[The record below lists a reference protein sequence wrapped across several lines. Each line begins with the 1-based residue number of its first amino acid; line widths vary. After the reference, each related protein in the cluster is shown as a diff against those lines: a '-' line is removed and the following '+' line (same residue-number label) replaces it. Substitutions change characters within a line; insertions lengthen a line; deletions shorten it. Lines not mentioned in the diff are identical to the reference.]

1 MVVPDSC
8 SRDCRGE
15 ALAAPCA
22 PAAARGARA
31 MQACNQVSGPRS
43 TPIGC
48 TLPMCGRGFKPMA
61 VPNYP
66 LFVRSSS
73 AKTVSAN
80 EPVPAGHP
88 AVPSHTRLPS
98 APPFFDHPSSNLA
111 LALALDLDLTNT
123 RRGSHCNR
131 CTRPQRPASIQIP
144 TTTTPLF
151 TTVALALSASP
162 SRRFWPQHTRRPHHQ
177 PTPLST
183 AAPVKDTSSP
193 LHQTTTTT
201 NDSVDAIFF
210 IRACILLFNP
220 HVREVS
226 PVQFLSLS
234 GPRCSGAEHLA
245 PGQPWTANAL
255 RCTQSCLHVNNVKC
269 TY

>member
-1 MVVPDSC
+1 MLGANMFSIPTPAARFEAYESDQLPPAAPLPLDSGRESRVGSRESQAPWPMAISQPDKTSVCRRCDMVVPDSC

-43 TPIGC
+43 IPIGC

-111 LALALDLDLTNT
+111 LALALDLTNT

-162 SRRFWPQHTRRPHHQ
+162 SRRFWPSTHVALTINQRRCRPQHR
-177 PTPLST
+177 
-183 AAPVKDTSSP
+183 
-193 LHQTTTTT
+193 
-201 NDSVDAIFF
+201 
-210 IRACILLFNP
+210 
-220 HVREVS
+220 
-226 PVQFLSLS
+226 
-234 GPRCSGAEHLA
+234 
-245 PGQPWTANAL
+245 
-255 RCTQSCLHVNNVKC
+255 
-269 TY
+269 